1 MAINKNDFEK
11 TVKHQIDS
19 SVNDL
24 DNAVLSKLNQSRQH
38 ALSYSNKTSHP
49 YSSWLAGIFASVVM
63 AVLIITIIPTSQ
75 QQILPSLTTG
85 QIELLVIS
93 NDDELDL
100 YNELEFYQWLDKTN
114 G

>member
-1 MAINKNDFEK
+1 MAINNNDFEK
-11 TVKHQIDS
+11 TVKHQIDR

-24 DNAVLSKLNQSRQH
+24 SNTTLSKLNQARQH
-38 ALSYSNKTSHP
+38 ALAHSKKPRHP
-49 YSSWLAGIFASVVM
+49 YSSWITGIFASAVM
-63 AVLIITIIPTSQ
+63 AVLIITVIPTSQ
-75 QQILPSLTTG
+75 QQILPSLTTE

-100 YNELEFYQWLDKTN
+100 YNELEFYQWLEKTH